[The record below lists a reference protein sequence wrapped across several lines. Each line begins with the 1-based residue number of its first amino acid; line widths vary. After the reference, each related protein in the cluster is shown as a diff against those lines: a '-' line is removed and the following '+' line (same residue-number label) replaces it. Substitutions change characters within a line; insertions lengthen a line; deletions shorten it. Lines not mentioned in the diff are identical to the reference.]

1 MSAMNDESARRRIA
15 ELEAENARLA
25 TENASLREF
34 NEMLR
39 AQRREALDILC
50 PVDQIPETTE
60 QELIDVMKNHVPGSG
75 MKFLEELG
83 VFPRKAS

>member
-1 MSAMNDESARRRIA
+1 MSATNDELLRRRIVD
-15 ELEAENARLA
+15 LEAENARLA

-60 QELIDVMKNHVPGSG
+60 EELIDAMKNHVPGSG

-83 VFPRKAS
+83 IFPKKAS